1 MTTQSNSTLFI
12 RGVNESYT
20 LDDIWDRIEY
30 FELGQIRKIVLLPV
44 SKMVIYGPNTRN
56 VIVYFDFWY
65 DYKESQYKLS
75 LLLQGKPV
83 YIYYN
88 MISYWTVVA
97 YDAKHKKIAKIR
109 KQKAKKTVIHNPV
122 TPVTSVICAPLVLY
136 NPDDDDAESDNESTE
151 DMYDDICEDICED
164 GVFEPTSDDIEH
176 LLNTIENKVKL
187 SVESNKSD
195 GQVNDQV
202 NDQDIDQEQVEET
215 QEETQ
220 SEQSEETQLEEY
232 APLPPCKQSRYLDPD
247 CPGVVNTWI
256 DYGNAIMPKPKNR
269 IKRKLV
275 IVKPTTIA

>member
-65 DYKESQYKLS
+65 EHKESQYKLS
-75 LLLQGKPV
+75 LLLQGKSI

-109 KQKAKKTVIHNPV
+109 KQKAKKTATTVIPA
-122 TPVTSVICAPLVLY
+122 TPVTYTPLVLY
-136 NPDDDDAESDNESTE
+136 NPEDDDAESDNESTE

-176 LLNTIENKVKL
+176 LLNTIQTKVKL

-195 GQVNDQV
+195 DQVNDHDIDPDQV
-202 NDQDIDQEQVEET
+202 NDQDQDQV
-215 QEETQ
+215 
-220 SEQSEETQLEEY
+220 EETQLEEY

-275 IVKPTTIA
+275 IVKPTIA